1 MFDFGLGFRRLCQ
14 SSHQQVLSFIEK
26 QIDSYPLFEKL
37 LGFTFTLNDSMFS
50 AYDKVFEKIEE
61 PKNHNT
67 SDKLFA
73 EGAIVGLCGLNLH
86 SIWHALR
93 PLEQNS
99 IQNCSNVIR
108 PVFESIP
115 KMFYALTHPE
125 DIHEIFLREEFGL
138 WLSQRQYFDEIN
150 QVGIS
155 KGFLQENPNINPS
168 DYEYLYL
175 ECFLNH
181 NDEGKRMEENIKML
195 KPVDG
200 KPKVTKNAYKSFKG
214 KYNNDWFRNKIYT
227 EESLALQNTSYA
239 SLSMNSHANFSRVR
253 SPIRY
258 DSKWSPRFF
267 KTLTHLAFFNLYIY
281 FNAAHER
288 INEIGELSDTISF
301 IKNTQKELEN
311 YFAMTYFYPDVP
323 EYYKNLILYP
333 ENKFNKI
340 KETSK

>member
-1 MFDFGLGFRRLCQ
+1 MIDYDLGYRNLWL
-14 SSHQQVLSFIEK
+14 SSQQQVSFFIEK

-37 LGFTFTLNDSMFS
+37 LGFTFSLNNSMLS
-50 AYDKVFEKIEE
+50 AYHKVYEKIEE
-61 PKNHNT
+61 PKNINT

-155 KGFLQENPNINPS
+155 KGFLQKNQKANPNE
-168 DYEYLYL
+168 YEHLYL
-175 ECFLNH
+175 ECYLNH
-181 NDEGKRMEENIKML
+181 NDEGRKIEENAKML
-195 KPVDG
+195 KLVDD
-200 KPKVTKNAYKSFKG
+200 KPKISKNSYKSFSG

-227 EESLALQNTSYA
+227 EESLALQSTSYA
-239 SLSMNSHANFSRVR
+239 SLSMNSHANFSRIR
-253 SPIRY
+253 SLIRY
-258 DSKWSPRFF
+258 DSEWSPRFF

-281 FNAAHER
+281 FNAAYER
-288 INEIGELSDTISF
+288 INEIGEIPDTISF
-301 IKNTQKELEN
+301 IRNAQKELKY
-311 YFAMTYFYPDVP
+311 YFAMTHLYPDVP
-323 EYYKNLILYP
+323 EYMENLVLYP
-333 ENKFNKI
+333 KK
-340 KETSK
+340 TA

>member
-1 MFDFGLGFRRLCQ
+1 MIDFGSGYRNLCI
-14 SSHQQVLSFIEK
+14 SSQQQVLSFIEK

-37 LGFTFTLNDSMFS
+37 LGFTFSLNELMFT
-50 AYDKVFEKIEE
+50 AYDKVLEKIEE
-61 PKNHNT
+61 PKIHNT
-67 SDKLFA
+67 SDKLIA

-125 DIHEIFLREEFGL
+125 DIYKIFLREEFGL

-155 KGFLQENPNINPS
+155 KGFLQKNPNANQS

-175 ECFLNH
+175 ECYLNH
-181 NDEGKRMEENIKML
+181 NDEGRKIEEKVKML
-195 KPVDG
+195 QLVDD

-214 KYNNDWFRNKIYT
+214 KFNNDWFRNKIYT
-227 EESLALQNTSYA
+227 EQSLALQNTSYA
-239 SLSMNSHANFSRVR
+239 SFSMNSHANFARVR

-258 DSKWSPRFF
+258 DPEWSPRFF
-267 KTLTHLAFFNLYIY
+267 KILTHLAFYNLYIY

-288 INEIGELSDTISF
+288 INEMGEIPDTISF
-301 IKNTQKELEN
+301 IRDAQKELKH
-311 YFAMTYFYPDVP
+311 YFAMTDLYPDVP

-333 ENKFNKI
+333 ENRFNRNRDD
-340 KETSK
+340 